1 MLHSISFQK
10 YHGTGNDFIIINGFN
25 LNVSLTEAE
34 IQQMCHRRFGIG
46 ADGLIIL
53 RNLEGFDFYMDFY
66 NSDGKPGSMCGNGGR
81 CIVAFAHDLGLIKHK
96 TRFKAPDGA
105 HEAIFHHHDKIS
117 LKMANVTNIE
127 KHEMGM
133 FMNTGS
139 PHLVLFKDTMDFDVC
154 SKGREIRNN
163 AKYKKEG
170 TNVNFVIADQKHP
183 LIYTYERGVED
194 ETYACGTGAVASALT
209 LNTLKNMESPIQ
221 LKAKGGTLTV
231 YFNVLGEANYTD
243 IWLEGPAKKIFSG
256 TYFNE

>member
-1 MLHSISFQK
+1 MLHSISFHK

-25 LNVSLTEAE
+25 LNVSLTENM
-34 IQQMCHRRFGIG
+34 IQQMCHRHFGIG

-96 TRFKAPDGA
+96 TIFKAPDGG
-105 HEAIFHHHDKIS
+105 HEALFHNHDKIS
-117 LKMANVTNIE
+117 LKMADVSKIE
-127 KHEMGM
+127 KHEMGL

-139 PHLVLFKDTMDFDVC
+139 PHLVLFKDSLDFDVY
-154 SKGREIRNN
+154 SEGKKIRNN
-163 AKYKKEG
+163 ATYKKEG
-170 TNVNFVIADQKHP
+170 TNVNFVVVKEKQP

-194 ETYACGTGAVASALT
+194 ETFACGTGAVASALA
-209 LNTLKNMESPIQ
+209 LNTLKNEKSPIR
-221 LKAKGGTLTV
+221 LNAKGGSLTV
-231 YFNVLGEANYTD
+231 YFNGVGEENYTD

-256 TYFNE
+256 TYFY